1 MDRLITKPNDYNLL
15 IVEKSSAVLTQTGEE
30 KDYVLEGV
38 FGEIDVK
45 NKNNRIYTEQ
55 EYVPQIESLQE
66 KIKSS
71 KLLGEL
77 DHPQQFDISLKNV
90 SHVIEEVRYDSESKR
105 VMGKIKLLDTDA
117 GRQAKAL
124 VDSGIP
130 LHISSRAAGEV
141 SEGGKVKIKQ
151 LFTYDLVADPGFAN
165 AELTRVNESFGFD
178 NDDSLYIYEVFK
190 NTEENKTTENKKEQ
204 KMEEF
209 VKTDD
214 FNNYTKYLAEQIKG
228 LKSALTDLSEN
239 SNEGSATT
247 NEDIKTVTAHNDHI
261 VESINNLTEYVKY
274 VAEKTNS
281 AIDYTE
287 YVAEKTDQAIQYTEH
302 VAEKADQGISYTEHV
317 AESVSNLKDYAN
329 YLAETYNGGAEQNE
343 KLIEYVNYLKDNVQ
357 NVSEYANYIAESINE
372 QLVTEGDDVVAKEF
386 DDADKNNELEK
397 VGDNSGEPN
406 KATADDAGVE
416 KEDIEDERKD
426 VTPVGPE
433 GEHKEGTDKA
443 PENEGEDGA
452 HEPQDKVAEY
462 KSEIS
467 SKLAALLEK
476 KEARENKDPH
486 FFKLVSSTTAEK
498 FNTLNE
504 NEKSEVRKEVEG
516 AGFLTE
522 SQIVRIIEN
531 VNISEVSGNNE
542 PFVLSAMPAE
552 YKEKW
557 SNLSEKKQK
566 QLLAQSQMHKVTTE
580 YQVRNFWQTRDMR
593 ETAPVME
600 KVEMINESN
609 KEEVK
614 QLPYKLD
621 GVKEAIAK
629 KFKK

>member
-45 NKNNRIYTEQ
+45 NKNNRIYTEA
-55 EYVPQIESLQE
+55 EYLPQIESLQE

-165 AELTRVNESFGFD
+165 AELARVNESFGFD
-178 NDDSLYIYEVFK
+178 NDDSLFIYEVFK
-190 NTEENKTTENKKEQ
+190 KTEENNKQIIENKKEQ

-228 LKSALTDLSEN
+228 LKSALTELSES
-239 SNEGSATT
+239 SNEGSAST
-247 NEDIKTVTAHNDHI
+247 NEDIETVTAHNDHI

-287 YVAEKTDQAIQYTEH
+287 YVAEKTDQAIQYAEH

-317 AESVSNLKDYAN
+317 AESVANLKDYAN
-329 YLAETYNGGAEQNE
+329 YLAETYNGGEEKSE

-386 DDADKNNELEK
+386 DKSEEDNELEK
-397 VGDNSGEPN
+397 VGDNSGEAN
-406 KATADDAGVE
+406 TASAEDAGVE

-426 VTPVGPE
+426 VTTPD
-433 GEHKEGTDKA
+433 EHKEATDKA

-452 HEPQDKVAEY
+452 HEPQDPVESY

-467 SKLAALLEK
+467 SKLSQLLEK
-476 KEARENKDPH
+476 ASAKKNENPH

-498 FNTLNE
+498 YNELNE
-504 NEKSEVRKEVEG
+504 EAKTSVRGQVEE
-516 AGFLTE
+516 AGFLTDFKD
-522 SQIVRIIEN
+522 
-531 VNISEVSGNNE
+531 EVSE
-542 PFVLSAMPAE
+542 
-552 YKEKW
+552 
-557 SNLSEKKQK
+557 
-566 QLLAQSQMHKVTTE
+566 
-580 YQVRNFWQTRDMR
+580 
-593 ETAPVME
+593 
-600 KVEMINESN
+600 I
-609 KEEVK
+609 
-614 QLPYKLD
+614 
-621 GVKEAIAK
+621 
-629 KFKK
+629 

>member
-15 IVEKSSAVLTQTGEE
+15 IVEKSSSVLTQTGEE

-274 VAEKTNS
+274 VAEKTDQNIQYS
-281 AIDYTE
+281 E
-287 YVAEKTDQAIQYTEH
+287 YLAEKTDQSIQYAEY
-302 VAEKADQGISYTEHV
+302 VAEKADQGISYTEHI
-317 AESVSNLKDYAN
+317 AESVTRLKDYAN
-329 YLAETYNGGAEQNE
+329 YVAESYNEGTETNE

-372 QLVTEGDDVVAKEF
+372 NLVVEADDVVAKEAGEAA
-386 DDADKNNELEK
+386 ADNELEK
-397 VGDNSGEPN
+397 VGDNSTEGSV
-406 KATADDAGVE
+406 ADKDGDAGKEVADMKSDMKEVDNKE
-416 KEDIEDERKD
+416 KRDAMGE
-426 VTPVGPE
+426 E
-433 GEHKEGTDKA
+433 GDDKA
-443 PENEGEDGA
+443 PENEGEGGA
-452 HEPQDKVAEY
+452 HDPLESY

-467 SKLAALLEK
+467 SKLSELLESAK
-476 KEARENKDPH
+476 KKENKDPH
-486 FFKLVSSTTAEK
+486 FFRLVGNATAAK
-498 FNTLNE
+498 YNALNE
-504 NEKSEVRKEVEG
+504 DAKASARVEIEG

-531 VNISEVSGNNE
+531 QTTEVEAANE
-542 PFVLSAMPAE
+542 LLVISAMPTE

-557 SNLSEKKQK
+557 ENLSEARKN
-566 QLLAQSQMHKVTTE
+566 QLLAQSKYHKVETE
-580 YQVRNFWQTRDMR
+580 YQVRNFWQTRDLR

-600 KVEMINESN
+600 KVAMITEK
-609 KEEVK
+609 KEVETK
-614 QLPYKLD
+614 KLPYNLD
-621 GVKEAIAK
+621 GVQEAITK
-629 KFKK
+629 RFKK

>member
-15 IVEKSSAVLTQTGEE
+15 IVEKSSSVLTQTGEE

-228 LKSALTDLSEN
+228 LKSALTELSET
-239 SNEGSATT
+239 SSEGSATT

>member
-15 IVEKSSAVLTQTGEE
+15 IVEKSSSVLTQTGEE

-90 SHVIEEVRYDSESKR
+90 SHVIEEVRYDSDTKR

-190 NTEENKTTENKKEQ
+190 KTEENKTTENKKEQ

-228 LKSALTDLSEN
+228 LKSALTELSEN

-287 YVAEKTDQAIQYTEH
+287 YVAEKTDQAIQYAEH
-302 VAEKADQGISYTEHV
+302 IAEKADQGISYTEHV

-486 FFKLVSSTTAEK
+486 FFKLVSSSTAEK

-600 KVEMINESN
+600 KVEMINESK